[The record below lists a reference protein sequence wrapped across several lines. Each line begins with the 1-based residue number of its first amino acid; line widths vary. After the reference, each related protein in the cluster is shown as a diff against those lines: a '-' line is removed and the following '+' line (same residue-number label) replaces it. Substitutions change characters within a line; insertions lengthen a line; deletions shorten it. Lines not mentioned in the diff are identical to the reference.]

1 MNPMQYL
8 PRLVLP
14 YPVISINNR
23 QIKIYGVFSDQDK
36 VARFPGQEELAARI
50 GEMTDAPTDAA
61 DHGLGFAIVHLA
73 RDGDYLLLSQWLDAN
88 MLQHYVYKCVVDNCQ
103 FANIESLAETGIIA
117 CVWELEIMKFER
129 DAWVRTML
137 SAAPDMFQKP
147 AGNAQAYLQ
156 STYTG
161 WV

>member
-8 PRLVLP
+8 PRLALS
-14 YPVISINNR
+14 YPTISVNNR
-23 QIKIYGVFSDQDK
+23 QIKVYGVFSDQGK
-36 VARFPGQEELAARI
+36 VACFPDQEELATHI
-50 GEMTDAPTDAA
+50 GEITDAPNDAA

-73 RDGDYLLLSQWLDAN
+73 CDGDYLLLSQWFNAN
-88 MLQHYVYKCVVDNCQ
+88 MLRHRVYQCVVDNRKL
-103 FANIESLAETGIIA
+103 ANVESLAETGIIA

-137 SAAPDMFQKP
+137 SAAPDPLRKS
-147 AGNAQAYLQ
+147 ADSAKAYLQ
-156 STYTG
+156 STYNG